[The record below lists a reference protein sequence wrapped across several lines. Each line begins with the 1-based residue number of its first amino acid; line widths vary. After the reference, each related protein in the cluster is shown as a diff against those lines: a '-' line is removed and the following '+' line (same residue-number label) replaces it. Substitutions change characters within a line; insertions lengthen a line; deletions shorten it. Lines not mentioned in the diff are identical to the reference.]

1 MTQKPVTHILCAV
14 RSRPG
19 GEETVSRAI
28 DLALETG
35 AKLTF
40 CQIVDTGFLNRLSS
54 RGSARKA
61 AHKEMTDMAEFA
73 LSIICDKA
81 EARGVAEVDYIVR
94 TGSVRQAL
102 LELVAETEA
111 DLLVL
116 GRPKQMPGRST
127 FSNRARS
134 EFIAQLEAAGVKVD
148 N

>member
-1 MTQKPVTHILCAV
+1 MTQKSVKHILCAV

-19 GEETVSRAI
+19 GEETVGRAI

-35 AKLTF
+35 ARLTF

-73 LSIICDKA
+73 LSLICDQA
-81 EARGVAEVDYIVR
+81 EEKGVTEVDYIVR
-94 TGSVRQAL
+94 SGTVRKAL
-102 LELVAETEA
+102 LDLVEETGA

-116 GRPKQMPGRST
+116 GHPKPMPGRSA
-127 FSNRARS
+127 FNSQARS
-134 EFIAQLEAAGVKVD
+134 EFIAQLEEAGITVD